1 MRASRDLARVNCATF
16 FIIPNW
22 VRSLSGGFLREMNVV
37 LSREQQQAVNWV
49 ATGKVALC
57 VFCRDEFADKAKA
70 QGLPVD
76 SINPNDVKEMPRL
89 QGKRQRHYLC

>member
-1 MRASRDLARVNCATF
+1 MERQNSIADAREPDLARVNCATF
-16 FIIPNW
+16 LPSRTGSEFIK
-22 VRSLSGGFLREMNVV
+22 RLFAEMNVV
-37 LSREQQQAVNWV
+37 LSREQQQAINWV

-76 SINPNDVKEMPRL
+76 SINPNDVKEMPA
-89 QGKRQRHYLC
+89 